1 MPEHH
6 SSLEPRNGDF
16 VAYVEALQAEKLR
29 ALHRSGAVEAAG
41 LDGEAPEEG
50 SLRSTFEGWRRRT
63 ALKKKRAPRA
73 QARPSRAARSTPPT
87 PVRFAAAA
95 FSLFGVFGILA
106 GTAENNSAAVTFGGL
121 ALIIGLAVMA
131 SLDRLGRR

>member
-1 MPEHH
+1 MQEGTEETVPE
-6 SSLEPRNGDF
+6 E
-16 VAYVEALQAEKLR
+16 
-29 ALHRSGAVEAAG
+29 
-41 LDGEAPEEG
+41 GEAPEEG

-106 GTAENNSAAVTFGGL
+106 GTAENNSPAVAFGGL

>member
-1 MPEHH
+1 MPENH

-63 ALKKKRAPRA
+63 ALKKRASRA
-73 QARPSRAARSTPPT
+73 QARPSRAVRSTPPM

-106 GTAENNSAAVTFGGL
+106 GTAENNSPAVAFGGL